1 MKPGNFVSLDPKE
14 RSADALEFE
23 RNVRS
28 QVIGQEEAILA
39 MSDSIQIYMAGLN
52 NPNRTVANLLF
63 LGPTGVGKTRVVE
76 AAAKA
81 LFGTERAIL
90 KLNCAEFK
98 ESHQVSKILGA
109 PAGYT
114 GHRETPPL
122 ITQAKLN
129 QYHTEDI
136 KLSLLLLDEIEK
148 ANPSFWE
155 VFLNVLDRGTLTQG
169 NGEEI
174 DFRRTIIIMTS
185 NAGARQMQEAI
196 TGGMGFSGIAGSEL
210 SQNKDLKR
218 ISQEAARKYFSPEF
232 WGRLDKVVTFHTLS
246 RAQLLQVLDL
256 ELANIQKRILT
267 APGHQQFVL
276 KCTPQAKEFILN
288 EHADLRYGARDL
300 QHSVERNLV
309 RPLSTLLAT
318 GQVTLGDLV
327 LVFFDGTLRFDK
339 VPAESVAQ
347 LPPAEWGDFLAPE
360 AAV

>member
-1 MKPGNFVSLDPKE
+1 MKPGYSVALDPKE
-14 RSADALEFE
+14 RSTDSIELE
-23 RNVRS
+23 RLIRG
-28 QVIGQEEAILA
+28 QVIGQSEAIAALI
-39 MSDSIQIYMAGLN
+39 DSIQIYMAGLN
-52 NPNRTVANLLF
+52 NPNRTVSNLLF

-81 LFGTERAIL
+81 LFGNEKAFT

-114 GHRETPPL
+114 GHKDTPPL
-122 ITQAKLN
+122 ITQEKLDRFHN
-129 QYHTEDI
+129 SDV

-148 ANPSFWE
+148 AHPSFWE
-155 VFLNVLDRGTLTQG
+155 VFLNVMDKAYLTQSS
-169 NGEEI
+169 GEDV
-174 DFRRTIIIMTS
+174 DFRRTIVIMTS
-185 NAGARQMQEAI
+185 NAGARQMQDAI
-196 TGGMGFSGIAGSEL
+196 SGGLGFNRQMKADKSH
-210 SQNKDLKR
+210 KDLKR
-218 ISQEAARKYFSPEF
+218 ISQEAARRHFSPEF
-232 WGRLDKVVTFHTLS
+232 WGRIDKTVTFHALS
-246 RAQLLQVLDL
+246 QDQLMEVLDL
-256 ELANIQKRILT
+256 EIANIQKRILK

-276 KCTPQAKEFILN
+276 KCTNEAKRFILKEN
-288 EHADLRYGARDL
+288 SDVRYGARDL
-300 QHSVERNLV
+300 QHSLERNLV
-309 RPLSTLLAT
+309 RPLSTLLST